1 MEQQRE
7 RPSDVESSEE
17 QNPSETLPPPPT
29 AFPIAE
35 FSRFQ
40 SQLLD
45 TPITNQSSISLQTD
59 SERNPFGD
67 SNAVSRGSFAST
79 TASHPENPFRSREG
93 DEQSFRDDASSLAPP
108 PEYEDLQASGGAM
121 RGGAGRRVSVDAPL
135 PSYTTAIGEGT
146 SVEEKQGGQNA
157 TLPTLN
163 ARRRTT
169 EIGFP
174 DEKADHDRGQDDKDQ
189 RQQQDPRNAITPK
202 QQRDPAELAAI
213 TDAISRAYASS
224 PSLDN
229 QRYTRSSSRPTSR
242 SGTANRGEGSAFG
255 TAGSSQ
261 AEVDEKGK
269 RRESQNSSA
278 EEDVVEIE
286 GRRMSKTMA
295 AELFQMWDNIDRAHG
310 NRESPWISVLAICD

>member
-7 RPSDVESSEE
+7 RPPDVESSEE
-17 QNPSETLPPPPT
+17 HNPSETLPPPPT

-35 FSRFQ
+35 FSRFR

-79 TASHPENPFRSREG
+79 TASHPENPFRSQEG

-108 PEYEDLQASGGAM
+108 PEYEELQASGEAM
-121 RGGAGRRVSVDAPL
+121 SGGAERRVGAAAPL
-135 PSYTTAIGEGT
+135 PSYTAAVGKGT
-146 SVEEKQGGQNA
+146 SVEEKQGDPHA
-157 TLPTLN
+157 TSTTLH
-163 ARRRTT
+163 ARTQAT
-169 EIGFP
+169 PNGYP
-174 DEKADHDRGQDDKDQ
+174 DEKADHDKEQDDNSQ
-189 RQQQDPRNAITPK
+189 RQQQEPRNAITPK
-202 QQRDPAELAAI
+202 QQRNPAELAAI
-213 TDAISRAYASS
+213 TDAMSRAYASS

-229 QRYTRSSSRPTSR
+229 QRYTRPSSRPTSR
-242 SGTANRGEGSAFG
+242 SGTANRGEGSALG

-269 RRESQNSSA
+269 RRESQISSA

-286 GRRMSKTMA
+286 GRRMSKMMA